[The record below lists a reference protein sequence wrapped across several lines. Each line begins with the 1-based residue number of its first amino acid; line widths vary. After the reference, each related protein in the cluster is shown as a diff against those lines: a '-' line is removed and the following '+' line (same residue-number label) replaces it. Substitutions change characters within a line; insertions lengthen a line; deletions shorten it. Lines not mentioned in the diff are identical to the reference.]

1 MEFQL
6 LYDFLKS
13 GKTQKAFAEE
23 CKISSSAMA
32 SKLTRQLQK
41 LERTKIITLE
51 EYVKNKNSILIVEVR
66 SKRDMW
72 RRAIEAYNEAIKSL
86 AEQKSYPFSIEEI
99 KLFRQW
105 FDTMKGL
112 NPQNVGENDEQLN
125 SKLQSYLKSK
135 PTEFQDITQD

>member
-23 CKISSSAMA
+23 YKISSSAMA

-51 EYVKNKNSILIVEVR
+51 EYVTNKNSILIVEVR

-72 RRAIEAYNEAIKSL
+72 IEAIEAYNEAIKSL
-86 AEQKSYPFSIEEI
+86 PNNKTYPFSIEEI
-99 KLFRQW
+99 NLFMQW
-105 FDTMKGL
+105 FDAMKDL
-112 NPQNVGENDEQLN
+112 NPQRIRENDEQLN
-125 SKLQSYLKSK
+125 SKLQSIPKV
-135 PTEFQDITQD
+135 